1 MNGESGEKKNSKIY
15 NTPATS
21 IKILRIVIFLT
32 KFSDMSNLFDV
43 ANKNVRSD
51 VEKNKTKDFGLL
63 LKQGRVTISIKALT
77 KVDFFPRTGRGMKK
91 GSVFMEMQ

>member
-15 NTPATS
+15 NTPATG

-51 VEKNKTKDFGLL
+51 VEK
-63 LKQGRVTISIKALT
+63 KQN
-77 KVDFFPRTGRGMKK
+77 
-91 GSVFMEMQ
+91 

>member
-1 MNGESGEKKNSKIY
+1 MNGESGEKKTKIY
-15 NTPATS
+15 NTLATG

-43 ANKNVRSD
+43 ANKNVRSV
-51 VEKNKTKDFGLL
+51 VEKNKQSLWVIAKTREGYHIN
-63 LKQGRVTISIKALT
+63 QG
-77 KVDFFPRTGRGMKK
+77 VDKSVFFSSYSGRGMKK

>member
-1 MNGESGEKKNSKIY
+1 MNCESGEKKTSKIY
-15 NTPATS
+15 NTPATG

-63 LKQGRVTISIKALT
+63 LKQGKVTISIKALT
-77 KVDFFPRTGRGMKK
+77 KVYFFPRTQAVG
-91 GSVFMEMQ
+91 